1 MADKKLFV
9 PVKIGNVSVHLWTV
23 LLFCVSLFFDFFEM
37 LVISYCI
44 VALHEMSHIW
54 VAKRCR
60 VPLEGVWVLPFGITM
75 KISGEYVLKP
85 SNEVKICLAGPL
97 CNFVLAYLVYRLY
110 GGVYREYIIATN
122 LVMGVFNLL
131 PALPLDGGRITRA
144 LLVKRYGHI
153 RSTTIAFKITRLVAI
168 VIGLFGVFVLLVTK
182 FNFSFLII
190 GAFLVANITEEKKR
204 ANSVIMKDIL
214 YSRKKL
220 AKGISASSV
229 IVVNLYEK
237 AINVISGLSYDRYY
251 IVYVT
256 DSKGEVLKTVTETEI
271 IEKTA
276 VYGAN
281 ITLKKIIE
289 I

>member
-1 MADKKLFV
+1 
-9 PVKIGNVSVHLWTV
+9 
-23 LLFCVSLFFDFFEM
+23 
-37 LVISYCI
+37 
-44 VALHEMSHIW
+44 
-54 VAKRCR
+54 
-60 VPLEGVWVLPFGITM
+60 
-75 KISGEYVLKP
+75 
-85 SNEVKICLAGPL
+85 
-97 CNFVLAYLVYRLY
+97 
-110 GGVYREYIIATN
+110 
-122 LVMGVFNLL
+122 
-131 PALPLDGGRITRA
+131 
-144 LLVKRYGHI
+144 
-153 RSTTIAFKITRLVAI
+153 
-168 VIGLFGVFVLLVTK
+168 
-182 FNFSFLII
+182 
-190 GAFLVANITEEKKR
+190 
-204 ANSVIMKDIL
+204 MKDIL

>member
-23 LLFCVSLFFDFFEM
+23 LLFCASLFFDFFEM

-44 VALHEMSHIW
+44 VALHEISHIW
-54 VAKRCR
+54 VAKRCK
-60 VPLEGVWVLPFGITM
+60 VPMEGVSVLPFGITM
-75 KISGEYVLKP
+75 KIADEYVLTP
-85 SNEVKICLAGPL
+85 SREVKICLAGPL

-110 GGVYREYIIATN
+110 GGTYREYIIAN
-122 LVMGVFNLL
+122 NVVMGAFNLL
-131 PALPLDGGRITRA
+131 PALPLDGGRIMRA

-153 RSTTIAFKITRLVAI
+153 RSTTIAFKITRIVSV
-168 VIGLFGVFVLLVTK
+168 VIGLFGIFVLVLTK

-204 ANSVIMKDIL
+204 ANSIIMKDIL

-220 AKGISASSV
+220 AKGVSASA
-229 IVVNLYEK
+229 VVVADVRERV
-237 AINVISGLSYDRYY
+237 INVISKLSYDRYY
-251 IVYVT
+251 IVYVADT
-256 DSKGEVLKTVTETEI
+256 KGEILKAVTETEI

-276 VYGAN
+276 VYGTN
-281 ITLKKIIE
+281 ITFKKIIE
-289 I
+289 M